1 MPEQPVRAKLVD
13 VAHAAGVSKATVSK
27 VLNGRQDLS
36 VRPETR
42 RRVHEAAEAL
52 GYRPHSGARA
62 LAGASTHALAL
73 LVPALANPTYVTIAR
88 GAYQRA
94 RELGYLSLLA
104 EDFDGQE
111 ADESFHDLVQEG
123 RVDGLLIASARPGH
137 PLLDALS
144 RSAVPH
150 VFLNRSVEGS
160 GRNVTMDV
168 ARSSVMALD
177 HLHGLGHRVVGHI
190 AGPHGITPSEVRKEA
205 FLRHADVLG
214 LEAAPVAAGDFT
226 EDGGG
231 SAARE
236 LLRPAD
242 GRGPVTALYTSS
254 LAQAIGAM
262 AAIRELGLRIPQDIS
277 VVGNDDLPV
286 AGHLHPPLTTVAMP
300 LYELGT
306 AAVDALVGGIEGRA
320 VGDVVVPTEPGL
332 VLRASTAR
340 PAGAEAGTGAE
351 TRTGAGTG
359 GTP

>member
-1 MPEQPVRAKLVD
+1 MPEPPVRARLVD
-13 VAHAAGVSKATVSK
+13 VAQAAGVSKATVSK
-27 VLNGRQDLS
+27 VLSGSRGLS

-42 RRVHEAAEAL
+42 RRIHEAAEAL

-104 EDFDGQE
+104 EDFAGQE
-111 ADESFHDLVQEG
+111 ADETFNDLVQEG
-123 RVDGLLIASARPGH
+123 RVDGLLVASARPGH
-137 PLLDALS
+137 PLLDTLGRS
-144 RSAVPH
+144 RIPH

-177 HLHGLGHRVVGHI
+177 HLHGLGHRAVGHI
-190 AGPHGITPSEVRKEA
+190 AGPPGISPSDTRKDA
-205 FLRHADVLG
+205 FLRHAAELDLA
-214 LEAAPVAAGDFT
+214 AAPVASGDFT
-226 EDGGG
+226 EDGGV
-231 SAARE
+231 SAALD
-236 LLRPAD
+236 LLRPDA
-242 GRGPVTALYTSS
+242 GRPPVTALYTSS

-262 AAIRELGLRIPQDIS
+262 SAIRGLGLRIPEDVS

-300 LYELGT
+300 LHELGT
-306 AAVDALVGGIEGRA
+306 AGVDALVAAIRGTPP
-320 VGDVVVPTEPGL
+320 GDVVVPTEPRLMMRGST
-332 VLRASTAR
+332 STACLGDAR
-340 PAGAEAGTGAE
+340 
-351 TRTGAGTG
+351 
-359 GTP
+359 

>member
-1 MPEQPVRAKLVD
+1 MAQQTIRARLVD
-13 VAHAAGVSKATVSK
+13 VAQAAGVSKATVSK

-73 LVPALANPTYVTIAR
+73 LVPALTNPTYVTIAR

-111 ADESFHDLVQEG
+111 ADESFNDLVQEG

-137 PLLDALS
+137 PLLDALR
-144 RSAVPH
+144 RSPVPH

-168 ARSSVMALD
+168 ARSSVTALD
-177 HLHGLGHRVVGHI
+177 HLYDLGHRAVGHI
-190 AGPHGITPSEVRKEA
+190 AGPPGIAPSDTRKQA
-205 FLRHADVLG
+205 FLRHAEELS
-214 LEAAPVAAGDFT
+214 VAAAVASGDFT
-226 EDGGG
+226 EDGGV
-231 SAARE
+231 SAALE

-242 GRGPVTALYTSS
+242 GGTHPPVTALYTSS

-262 AAIRELGLRIPQDIS
+262 GAIRSLGLRIPEDIS

-306 AAVDALVGGIEGRA
+306 AAVDALVAAIQGSPS
-320 VGDVVVPTEPGL
+320 GDVVVPTEPHL
-332 VLRASTAR
+332 VLRGSTAR
-340 PAGAEAGTGAE
+340 PGD
-351 TRTGAGTG
+351 
-359 GTP
+359 TP

>member
-1 MPEQPVRAKLVD
+1 MPEQPVRARLVD
-13 VAHAAGVSKATVSK
+13 VAEMAKVSKATVSK

-42 RRVHEAAEAL
+42 QRVQEAAAAL

-62 LAGASTHALAL
+62 LAGAGTHALAL
-73 LVPALANPTYVTIAR
+73 LVPALDNPTYVTIAR

-111 ADESFHDLVQEG
+111 ADESFNDLVQEG

-144 RSAVPH
+144 RTPVPH

-168 ARSSVMALD
+168 ARSSITALD
-177 HLHGLGHRVVGHI
+177 HLYGLGHRAVGHI
-190 AGPHGITPSEVRKEA
+190 AGPPGITPSEHRKKA
-205 FLRHADVLG
+205 FLRHAGELG
-214 LEAAPVAAGDFT
+214 LSASPVASGDFT
-226 EDGGG
+226 EDGGV
-231 SAARE
+231 SAALQ

-242 GRGPVTALYTSS
+242 GTRRPVTAIYTSS
-254 LAQAIGAM
+254 LAQAMGAM
-262 AAIRELGLRIPQDIS
+262 TAVRDLGLRIPEDVS

-286 AGHLHPPLTTVAMP
+286 AGHLSPPLTTVAMP

-306 AAVDALVGGIEGRA
+306 AAVEALLAAIQGA
-320 VGDVVVPTEPGL
+320 PVGDVVVPTEPRL
-332 VLRASTAR
+332 VLRGSTAG
-340 PAGAEAGTGAE
+340 P
-351 TRTGAGTG
+351 G
-359 GTP
+359 GTA

>member
-1 MPEQPVRAKLVD
+1 MPEQPVRARLVD
-13 VAHAAGVSKATVSK
+13 VARVAGVSKATVSK

-42 RRVHEAAEAL
+42 QRVHEAAESL

-111 ADESFHDLVQEG
+111 ADESFNDLVQEG

-144 RSAVPH
+144 RSPVPH

-168 ARSSVMALD
+168 ARSSVTALD
-177 HLHGLGHRVVGHI
+177 HLHSLGHQAIGHI
-190 AGPHGITPSEVRKEA
+190 AGPSGITPSDDRKQA
-205 FLRHADVLG
+205 FLQHAEKLG
-214 LEAAPVAAGDFT
+214 LSAAPVASGDFT
-226 EDGGG
+226 EEGGG
-231 SAARE
+231 AATLE
-236 LLRPAD
+236 LLRTDAD
-242 GRGPVTALYTSS
+242 GSRPPVTAIYTSS

-262 AAIRELGLRIPQDIS
+262 SAIRDLGLRIPEDIS
-277 VVGNDDLPV
+277 VVGNDDLPI
-286 AGHLHPPLTTVAMP
+286 AGHLVPALTTVAMP

-306 AAVDALVGGIEGRA
+306 AAVDALVAAIQGA
-320 VGDVVVPTEPGL
+320 PLGDVVVPTEPHL
-332 VLRASTAR
+332 VLRGSTAR
-340 PAGAEAGTGAE
+340 PEGTA
-351 TRTGAGTG
+351 
-359 GTP
+359 